1 MVPLLPFGW
10 LGRIEVNCGLFLLD
24 RDLSKSPIDRWENHC
39 YTGTTIQG
47 ALAHAG

>member
-1 MVPLLPFGW
+1 MVDF
-10 LGRIEVNCGLFLLD
+10 VTFA
-24 RDLSKSPIDRWENHC
+24 IDKGTVPC